1 MKKGRKWKLLA
12 GAMALVMTAG
22 SLTACGSNEGQ
33 QAADSQPQSVAGTES
48 AAAESAGAQE
58 SEASKITFPLAEQ
71 VELTI
76 ATPDSS
82 VASLADQLPVWQEI
96 QERTNIKI
104 NWDVTASAQYVEVM
118 KLRVTAGGGD
128 LPDIMLLPNGLSL
141 SELGEQGIILPLE
154 SYIETN
160 GENIL
165 KAYEEF
171 PNARAL
177 TSADGH
183 IYSINQLN
191 ESAYFS
197 PYTFIIRKDWLDR
210 LGLEV
215 PDTIDDWMEVLRAF
229 RDEDA
234 NGNGNPD
241 DEVPYSA
248 GGHAWYPTYW
258 GNAWGL
264 HLFQSDG
271 WYPDENGQIQYE
283 FISDRAKEFYTWL
296 NGFYEEGLLDPEFL
310 TLGDESKMF
319 EKVARDEVGAFTA
332 YASNIP
338 TLEAALEAN
347 GVEGAELIPV
357 IPPQGPYA
365 RQVEIIGDMSVNG
378 YVVTSS
384 CENPDVAVAFM
395 DYLMSEE
402 GSELLNFGI
411 EGDTYVKE
419 ADGTYTFTEK
429 VTNDPNGLSARE
441 ALEAYGCQVGG
452 PFIKSEKREEA
463 MLFSYPEELR
473 ETIIEVSDATRP
485 YIVPGLTLPPAT
497 AEESA
502 SIEGIAGDLSTYIW
516 EMTGKFTV
524 GVSDIEAEWD
534 SYVEYVHTLG
544 VDQLLAVKQAQYD
557 RLQEAM
563 AE

>member
-1 MKKGRKWKLLA
+1 MRKSGKWKALA
-12 GAMALVMTAG
+12 CAVSFMMAAG
-22 SLTACGSNEGQ
+22 SLAGCGSSGQ
-33 QAADSQPQSVAGTES
+33 SGGQETAASEAQTQAVSQTES
-48 AAAESAGAQE
+48 VSEE
-58 SEASKITFPLAEQ
+58 KEEASGITFPLEEQ

-96 QERTNIKI
+96 QNRTNIKI

-118 KLRVTAGGGD
+118 KLRVTAGGSG

-154 SYIETN
+154 DYIETN

-165 KAYEEF
+165 KAYEQF

-197 PYTFIIRKDWLDR
+197 PYAFIIRKDWLDR

-234 NGNGNPD
+234 NGNGDPN

-248 GGHAWYPTYW
+248 GGHAWYPTFW
-258 GNAWGL
+258 ANAWGL

-319 EKVARDEVGAFTA
+319 EKVARNEVGAFTA

-347 GVEGAELIPV
+347 GVEGAELIPLV
-357 IPPQGPYA
+357 PPEGPYA

-378 YVVTSS
+378 YVVTSA

-402 GSELLNFGI
+402 GSELINFGI
-411 EGDTYVKE
+411 EGETYVKE
-419 ADGTYTFTEK
+419 ADGTYSLTEK

-441 ALEAYGCQVGG
+441 VLESYGCQVGG
-452 PFIKSEKREEA
+452 PYIKSEKREEA

-473 ETIIEVSDATRP
+473 KTIIEVSDATRP

-524 GVSDIEAEWD
+524 GVSDIEEEWD

-544 VDQLLAVKQAQYD
+544 VDQLLTVKQAQYD
-557 RLQEAM
+557 RLQEAA

>member
-1 MKKGRKWKLLA
+1 M
-12 GAMALVMTAG
+12 
-22 SLTACGSNEGQ
+22 
-33 QAADSQPQSVAGTES
+33 
-48 AAAESAGAQE
+48 
-58 SEASKITFPLAEQ
+58 
-71 VELTI
+71 
-76 ATPDSS
+76 
-82 VASLADQLPVWQEI
+82 
-96 QERTNIKI
+96 
-104 NWDVTASAQYVEVM
+104 
-118 KLRVTAGGGD
+118 
-128 LPDIMLLPNGLSL
+128 
-141 SELGEQGIILPLE
+141 
-154 SYIETN
+154 
-160 GENIL
+160 
-165 KAYEEF
+165 
-171 PNARAL
+171 
-177 TSADGH
+177 
-183 IYSINQLN
+183 
-191 ESAYFS
+191 
-197 PYTFIIRKDWLDR
+197 
-210 LGLEV
+210 
-215 PDTIDDWMEVLRAF
+215 LRAF

-332 YASNIP
+332 YASNI
-338 TLEAALEAN
+338 LRLKAALEAN

-357 IPPQGPYA
+357 IPPEGPYA